1 MDSREILLTMTIS
14 GVSPALAAIFSNPL
28 DVAKTRLQM
37 QNELQ
42 RATAKVY
49 NGPIDCIAKTWRRE
63 GIRGVQRGLGV
74 AMVRETSKCFFR
86 IGLYDPL
93 LSYMHNLEL
102 GKPPLYK
109 RVAAGA
115 TAGVVA
121 AFITNPLEITK
132 TRIQATGALTTAHLQ
147 YGTAREAIMDTLKQ
161 DSVWGL
167 WKGVRVSMLRSMVW
181 TGVQLPCNSY
191 LKDTWFP
198 VRPKSTVYALYQD
211 SVCAMGSSFA
221 ALCFQNPLDVVRT
234 RLFNQPHD
242 NSLYRSSLPRV
253 FLQILRAEGPT
264 ALYKGFWAYYLR
276 AGPHSVLTFAFIG
289 QFKRLFGMD

>member
-1 MDSREILLTMTIS
+1 MDTRDILLTMTIS
-14 GVSPALAAIFSNPL
+14 GVSPALAAVFSNPL

-42 RATAKVY
+42 HAKTKVY
-49 NGPIDCIAKTWRRE
+49 NGPIDCIAKTYRRE
-63 GIRGVQRGLGV
+63 GIRGVQRGLHV
-74 AMVRETSKCFFR
+74 AMIRETSKCFFR

-93 LSYMHNLEL
+93 LSYMHDLNS
-102 GKPPLYK
+102 GKPPIYK
-109 RVAAGA
+109 RVGAGA

-121 AFITNPLEITK
+121 ALITNPLEITK
-132 TRIQATGALTTAHLQ
+132 SRIQATGALTNAHLK
-147 YGTAREAIMDTLKQ
+147 YSTAREAIMDTLRK

-191 LKDTWFP
+191 LKERWFP
-198 VRPKSTVYALYQD
+198 VRPESTVYALYQD
-211 SVCAMGSSFA
+211 GVCAMGSSFA

-242 NSLYRSSLPRV
+242 NSLYKRSLPQV
-253 FLQILRAEGPT
+253 FMQILRAEGPT

-289 QFKRLFGMD
+289 QFKRLFNMS